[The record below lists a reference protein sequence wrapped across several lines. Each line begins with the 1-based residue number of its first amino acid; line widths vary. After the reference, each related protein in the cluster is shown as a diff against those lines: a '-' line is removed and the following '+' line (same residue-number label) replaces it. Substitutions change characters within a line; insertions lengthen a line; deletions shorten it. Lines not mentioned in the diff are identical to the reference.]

1 MFVKQYDR
9 VATNLKSNV
18 AISKLSMIDLA
29 GSERGTATGF
39 KGARFR
45 EGASINKSLLALG
58 RSYRSLV

>member
-1 MFVKQYDR
+1 MLQVFVKQQDR

-29 GSERGTATGF
+29 GSERGAATGF

-58 RSYRSLV
+58 MS